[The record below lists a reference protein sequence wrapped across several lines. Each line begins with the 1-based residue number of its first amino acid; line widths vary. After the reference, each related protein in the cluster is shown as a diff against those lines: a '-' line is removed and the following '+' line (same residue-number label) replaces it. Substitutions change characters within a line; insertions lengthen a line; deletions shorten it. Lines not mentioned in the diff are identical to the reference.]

1 MKMKHGVLSLLV
13 MMCFSDAVT
22 ADAGHEKMSGDHR
35 KSTMPLGHWMAPE
48 KDAKRPN
55 PIPADKASRARG
67 KQLYQA
73 NCASCHGATGRG
85 DGPAGKALR
94 PKPANLVAM
103 AGGHS
108 DGDYAWKIENGRGP
122 MPGWKSVL
130 TQNQIWDVV
139 NYVQSLGGSKTKAK

>member
-1 MKMKHGVLSLLV
+1 
-13 MMCFSDAVT
+13 
-22 ADAGHEKMSGDHR
+22 
-35 KSTMPLGHWMAPE
+35 
-48 KDAKRPN
+48 
-55 PIPADKASRARG
+55 
-67 KQLYQA
+67 
-73 NCASCHGATGRG
+73 
-85 DGPAGKALR
+85 PAGKALK

-122 MPGWKSVL
+122 MPGWKSAL